1 MEVSPK
7 NAPPAHLTNASQGP
21 TTLSEKKDQTKS
33 LTSLPRRAQDEVSSV
48 TPTPSSTEEV
58 QKLKRGI
65 ARLKKD
71 LANGIK
77 REKRLRKKLAKRSE
91 GETAPAHSDEESETM
106 LEEVEVLHSDEFNES
121 NGEL

>member
-1 MEVSPK
+1 M
-7 NAPPAHLTNASQGP
+7 
-21 TTLSEKKDQTKS
+21 
-33 LTSLPRRAQDEVSSV
+33 
-48 TPTPSSTEEV
+48 

-91 GETAPAHSDEESETM
+91 WETAPAHSDEESETM